1 MSNAPEFSDATFQ
14 QEVLEATVPVL
25 VDFWAPWCGP
35 CLRIAPMVDELVAEY
50 GDTVKIGKVNID
62 DNPGVAQQFSVFSIP
77 TLILFKDGQP
87 VEKFV
92 GVQPKARIKTGIDQ
106 HV

>member
-1 MSNAPEFSDATFQ
+1 MSNTPAFTDADFQ
-14 QEVLEATVPVL
+14 QEVLESTVPVL
-25 VDFWAPWCGP
+25 VDFWAPRCGP
-35 CLRIAPMVDELVAEY
+35 CLRIAPMIDELVTEY
-50 GDTVKIGKVNID
+50 GETVKIGKVNID
-62 DNPGVAQQFSVFSIP
+62 DNPGVAQQYSVFSIP

-92 GVQPKARIKTGIDQ
+92 GVQPKARIKMGIDQ